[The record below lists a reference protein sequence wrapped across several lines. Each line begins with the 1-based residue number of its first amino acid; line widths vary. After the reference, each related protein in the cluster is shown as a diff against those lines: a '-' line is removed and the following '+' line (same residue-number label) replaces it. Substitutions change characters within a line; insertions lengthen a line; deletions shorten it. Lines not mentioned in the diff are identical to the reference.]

1 MSPVEWLAMAIFLF
15 SCTLISVIAEATRRA
30 NRKAVEAQEQAQIAN
45 HAKSAFLANMS
56 HELRTPL
63 NAILGYSQL
72 MQRDA
77 SLSSEHREYL
87 NTINQSGEHLLE
99 LINDVLEIS
108 KIEAKRITLE
118 PINFTSI
125 ISF

>member
-1 MSPVEWLAMAIFLF
+1 
-15 SCTLISVIAEATRRA
+15 
-30 NRKAVEAQEQAQIAN
+30 
-45 HAKSAFLANMS
+45 MS